1 MDIKRVQGSKDVSL
15 LECVNPRRNKWRI
28 RWDVKTDADGVT
40 TYAEC
45 EFSRKPTVEDVRQLI
60 TSWSN
65 QQTDQAILSG
75 FSYNGALVWLSAEN
89 QLNYKMAYDLAVQ
102 TNGVTLP
109 VTFKLGSEDVPVYQ
123 QFTSLSELD
132 AFYRAVVAHI
142 QNALQE
148 GWNFKDGFDFSPY
161 DI

>member
-1 MDIKRVQGSKDVSL
+1 M
-15 LECVNPRRNKWRI
+15 
-28 RWDVKTDADGVT
+28 
-40 TYAEC
+40 
-45 EFSRKPTVEDVRQLI
+45 RQLI

-102 TNGVTLP
+102 TNGATLP